1 MTRFVAFII
10 RLITLFLGISFS
22 GAALAQPIEI
32 TFAKRYDAHGSIEAG
47 QRYVEKVIAA
57 FERRNPHIKVH
68 YQPLTGDW
76 VEKLTTELIVGTA
89 PDVFEMWG
97 DFAVNWAENG
107 LLLDLQPYVD
117 RDFDADYIR
126 GFYPGQWEATVLV
139 AGPNAGM
146 RYGIPRYTNSTIIF
160 YNKDAFDQAGLPTPH
175 QLEQE
180 GRWTWDTFLESAKR
194 VMRTNGDL
202 VTMWGTTSTGGC
214 SGCTATAARCLTGR
228 RLPPN
233 TCSTGK
239 RRWRRW
245 SFSVR

>member
-1 MTRFVAFII
+1 MPIGRLKQAAI
-10 RLITLFLGISFS
+10 RRKGDC
-22 GAALAQPIEI
+22 G
-32 TFAKRYDAHGSIEAG
+32 
-47 QRYVEKVIAA
+47 V
-57 FERRNPHIKVH
+57 ERRNPHIKVH

-76 VEKLTTELIVGTA
+76 IEKLTTELIAGTA

-146 RYGIPRYTNSTIIF
+146 RYGILATPTARSSSTT
-160 YNKDAFDQAGLPTPH
+160 KTPSIKRGCPPAH
-175 QLEQE
+175 QLDKRV
-180 GRWTWDTFLESAKR
+180 GGLGTRFLESAR
-194 VMRTNGDL
+194 SASCAPTATWSPCGV
-202 VTMWGTTSTGGC
+202 TTSTGGR

-233 TCSTGK
+233 TCSTEQEAVEALEFLRSLDLGTPGGAA
-239 RRWRRW
+239 RPVVDHVFPAAIWR
-245 SFSVR
+245 